1 MRKFTKGILTGL
13 CAVVGFSA
21 GAVAFT
27 QVAQSEDVSTAYA
40 ATSYTTKDVAM
51 MAYIDNVYAPNG
63 NFHLIVTLS
72 DLDTETKAEGVAYNT
87 KVDDMPTM
95 FKNFDFFKKVK
106 INGYTLEELGCT
118 SVWENA
124 FDVNSGS
131 GAPLYKLR
139 FHMHA
144 DPTMW
149 NNAIN
154 DGKVVFGVGS
164 NVTIT
169 EGTLIPGY
177 NYMIGDHTAT
187 VYRAGCDF
195 VTASA
200 GVDYGVLSYGQT
212 EVESVKYVQ
221 GHDGTCG
228 YFGVSLYGD
237 DYAVNDVQTIINQ
250 DNYQSSVFT
259 TNKYTNKI
267 LVNGESG
274 QAGSYGLFN
283 LGEKGKGYYSFA
295 MYAKAEE
302 METITI
308 PAGTLFPSYA
318 MTILRPMNAGSSYI
332 MYETQTDVTFYK
344 QADGSWATTE
354 AEEPTTPPS
363 TPMVEKETTVES
375 AFVEGTT
382 DSFTFIKLA
391 THDYPAEIDNWG
403 GSSVKD
409 WVVNSNFASHV
420 LIDDAELVMTGE
432 VLLNVWGNK
441 GVIAFRTSKGST
453 ATKITVKAGCQ
464 IPTYNALVNGA
475 KECYVTKEDVTFIK
489 NANGE
494 WVSEAAY
501 VPEEVKK
508 AAIEEIKAYNA
519 TKEDALYFAEQ
530 VTERA
535 EIVSKASEKISSVG
549 KADQIPAIV
558 AEAKASIDAVQ
569 TKAQL
574 IEKAKAEIEGYKA
587 DVQYREEQA
596 NEKAKIIDEALTAIK
611 NAENASAVAAT
622 VANAKTAIDALMTAA
637 EYYETTDVAMIGR
650 VAGWHGNGNFEI
662 RISLGAS
669 DFAGKDGEYTYDGE
683 LATLLKKLNFF
694 NSIKLGGKT
703 LAEWGCT
710 ACYANTYW
718 INNGGPKNC
727 IMIPLSMGKDNMD
740 KASAEGIK
748 ADYPITIMEG
758 ALIPSYGYLTKTG
771 NDVYRAGCE
780 YVTSASSKAF
790 DIEATAKTEIESV
803 KYVQGF
809 DGTCGYFGISFVG
822 DDYLGDGTQLD
833 VNQNYYFDDKF
844 SEMIL
849 VNGETGKVGYYGL
862 FNLGEAGVGY
872 YAFQIFVDA
881 NDIVSITI
889 PAGTKFPTRAMT
901 DLFTVNNNP
910 VYIMYE
916 VATEITL
923 YKTAD
928 GFGTYAEAVTPEL
941 EAYKAGLFR
950 EAEEAQ
956 RATIVAEAVTAIAA
970 LNDKA
975 AIDAIVTE
983 AKTKIDALKTAAQYA
998 DEELAGDKAAANA
1011 TVDAY
1016 KADVAYLDEQAQVK
1030 AEIIAAAKAAI
1041 VAAASVEEINEAVAA
1056 AKIAIDELVVRE
1068 SIVNPAK
1075 AEVEGYKADVVY
1087 FEEQQTARAN
1097 IVANTLTTIE
1107 SATSEAAI
1115 NEAVAAAKAAIDEL
1129 KTKEQVEAEAFAAA
1143 KAAANTAVDNIKKG
1157 IDFDLYED
1165 AQVIAI
1171 NGLYANVKA
1180 AIAAATTEDE
1190 MNALVEKFAEDIEN
1204 VPTKGSGDVVDSSST
1219 TDSSSNGD
1227 NSGNGGSSIGC
1238 GGTVGSLAC
1247 GVMLLGVAVAS
1258 ILKKKED

>member
-1 MRKFTKGILTGL
+1 MRKLTKGILTGL

-40 ATSYTTKDVAM
+40 DATYKTKDIAM
-51 MAYIDNVYAPNG
+51 MGRIAGWYGNG
-63 NFHLIVTLS
+63 NFEIRLTLGEADWS
-72 DLDTETKAEGVAYNT
+72 GSSAQNNYVGEGDLAGALTKL
-87 KVDDMPTM
+87 
-95 FKNFDFFKKVK
+95 DFFNHIKLGDK
-106 INGYTLEELGCT
+106 TLAQWGCT
-118 SVWENA
+118 GCYDNWYK
-124 FDVNSGS
+124 VNSGEPDLTLMIPLKMS
-131 GAPLYKLR
+131 SEDMAQASAAGIGADTP
-139 FHMHA
+139 F
-144 DPTMW
+144 
-149 NNAIN
+149 
-154 DGKVVFGVGS
+154 
-164 NVTIT
+164 TIL
-169 EGTLIPGY
+169 EGALIPSNAY
-177 NYMIGDHTAT
+177 LQGDTTAT
-187 VYRAGCDF
+187 VYRAGCTYET
-195 VTASA
+195 VTSDVA
-200 GVDYGVLSYGQT
+200 YGIMAYGKT
-212 EVESVKYVQ
+212 EVESIKYVT
-221 GHDGTCG
+221 GWDSN
-228 YFGVSLYGD
+228 YNNAYLGVSLKGD
-237 DYAVNDVQTIINQ
+237 DYEANGQAVERHPD
-250 DNYQSSVFT
+250 YYSSVYT
-259 TNKYTNKI
+259 TNHYSNKI
-267 LVNGESG
+267 TVDGE
-274 QAGSYGLFN
+274 ANKAESYGLFN
-283 LGEKGKGYYSFA
+283 LNSNGMGYFSFVFRTQ
-295 MYAKAEE
+295 EE
-302 METITI
+302 SATSITI

-318 MTILRPMNAGSSYI
+318 MKNLFDQNNNPVYI

-344 QADGSWATTE
+344 QADGSWATTS
-354 AEEPTTPPS
+354 PD

-375 AFVEGTT
+375 AFVSGTE
-382 DSFTFIKLA
+382 DSFTFIKLG
-391 THDYPAEIDNWG
+391 THDYPEGIDNWNK
-403 GSSVKD
+403 GSVSVKD
-409 WVVNSNFASHV
+409 WLANSNFFSYV
-420 LIDDAELVMTGE
+420 LIDDVELGSTAEA
-432 VLLNVWGNK
+432 LLNVWGNK
-441 GVIAFRTSKGST
+441 GVVAFRTSKGST
-453 ATKITVKAGCQ
+453 AMKITVKAGCQ
-464 IPTYNALVNGA
+464 MPTYNALMNGA

-501 VPEEVKK
+501 VPEEVKN

-569 TKAQL
+569 TKEQI
-574 IEKAKAEIEGYKA
+574 IEGAKTQIEGYKA
-587 DVQYREEQA
+587 DVEYREEQA
-596 NEKAKIIDEALTAIK
+596 AAKAKIIDEALTAIK

-650 VAGWHGNGNFEI
+650 TAGWHGNGNFEI

-694 NSIKLGGKT
+694 NSIKLGDKT

-771 NDVYRAGCE
+771 NDVYRAGCDYE
-780 YVTSASSKAF
+780 TITSSKAF
-790 DIEATAKTEIESV
+790 GIEATAKTEIESV

-809 DGTCGYFGISFVG
+809 NESEGCGYFGISFVG

-833 VNQNYYFDDKF
+833 VNQNYYFDNKF
-844 SEMIL
+844 NEMIL

-862 FNLGEAGVGY
+862 FNLGEAGMGY
-872 YAFQIFVDA
+872 YSFQIFMDA

-928 GFGTYAEAVTPEL
+928 GFGTYAESVVPEL

-956 RATIVAEAVTAIAA
+956 RASIVAEAVTAIAA

-1011 TVDAY
+1011 TIDAY

-1041 VAAASVEEINEAVAA
+1041 VAAASVEDIDAAVAT
-1056 AKIAIDELVVRE
+1056 AKTAIDELVVRE

-1097 IVANTLTTIE
+1097 IVTNTITVIE

-1115 NEAVAAAKAAIDEL
+1115 IEAVANAKAAIDAL

-1143 KAAANTAVDNIKKG
+1143 KAAANTAVDNIKKT

-1165 AQVIAI
+1165 AQIVVI
-1171 NGLYANVKA
+1171 NGLYATVKA
-1180 AIAAATTEDE
+1180 NIAAATTEEE
-1190 MNALVEKFAEDIEN
+1190 MNALVEKFASDIEN
-1204 VPTKGSGDVVDSSST
+1204 VPTKGGDVVDSGDSNSGSS
-1219 TDSSSNGD
+1219 DAENSDG
-1227 NSGNGGSSIGC
+1227 SGNGGTSIGC

-1247 GVMLLGVAVAS
+1247 GVMMLGVAAVAL
-1258 ILKKKED
+1258 LKKKED